1 MDKENLKKEIDQ
13 YVNNLRIA
21 QNTFQAYKGL
31 QNLINEYNKEI
42 NLMPGFIQLT
52 LLSFQT
58 TFLLET
64 YKLVDYGSDKCIQ
77 KLLKACE
84 NNENLFEKRIRI
96 EIPIE
101 GKSKGEIYTQE
112 IDIDADIKFIRN
124 EILKYKSLI
133 TKLKTIRDKYYAHS
147 DKEYFL
153 NNDLLFKENKITYQ
167 EIEDLQK
174 FLLQSLNK
182 ISNDLTREIYAIEDG
197 DCIKDLEGVL
207 CFLKENK

>member
-1 MDKENLKKEIDQ
+1 MDKEILKKEIDQ

-31 QNLINEYNKEI
+31 QDLINKYNKEI
-42 NLMPGFIQLT
+42 IFMPGFIQLT

-77 KLLKACE
+77 KLLKVCE
-84 NNENLFEKRIRI
+84 SNTNLFKKSIRI
-96 EIPIE
+96 KIPIE
-101 GKSKGEIYTQE
+101 GQNKGEMFTQK
-112 IDIDADIKFIRN
+112 IDIISDIKNIRN
-124 EILKYKSLI
+124 EILKYKPLI

-153 NNDLLFKENKITYQ
+153 NNDLLFKENKMTYQ

-174 FLLQSLNK
+174 FLLQALNK

-197 DCIKDLEGVL
+197 DCIKDLEGIL
-207 CFLKENK
+207 SFLKEHK